1 MKQKKRQKAQIDRLE
16 RQNDLREREVE
27 RAFAMALDTR
37 YPAFFKQKSTRYPR
51 ENAHLDTSH
60 TEAVKEWPALAKER
74 EKQQKGNAPQQ
85 IKQ

>member
-1 MKQKKRQKAQIDRLE
+1 MERLE

-27 RAFAMALDTR
+27 RAFTMALDNL
-37 YPAFFKQKSTRYPR
+37 FKQKSTRYPR